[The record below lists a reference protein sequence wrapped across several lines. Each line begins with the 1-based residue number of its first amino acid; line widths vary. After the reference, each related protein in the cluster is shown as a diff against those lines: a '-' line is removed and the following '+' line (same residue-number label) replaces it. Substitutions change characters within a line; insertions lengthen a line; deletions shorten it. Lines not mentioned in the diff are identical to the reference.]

1 MTGKEHTIFKS
12 YLFLTREEE
21 KDWRKSISEWLSEEK
36 EERGYTDE
44 DLDIDSEVV
53 SEYFYNDIWDIYD
66 CEKANLNKT
75 LPNKIIAIADMGLW
89 DGRRSGYQVFGNN
102 LNEVLYSGNCDDI
115 YVYCDRYDVCSV
127 MAHHDGRHYVT
138 YRMVKDG
145 VDIDNF
151 LDKVYNGTYT
161 KKDITRYTKSLRP
174 YVKAV
179 YGWK

>member
-1 MTGKEHTIFKS
+1 
-12 YLFLTREEE
+12 
-21 KDWRKSISEWLSEEK
+21 
-36 EERGYTDE
+36 
-44 DLDIDSEVV
+44 
-53 SEYFYNDIWDIYD
+53 
-66 CEKANLNKT
+66 
-75 LPNKIIAIADMGLW
+75 
-89 DGRRSGYQVFGNN
+89 
-102 LNEVLYSGNCDDI
+102 
-115 YVYCDRYDVCSV
+115 